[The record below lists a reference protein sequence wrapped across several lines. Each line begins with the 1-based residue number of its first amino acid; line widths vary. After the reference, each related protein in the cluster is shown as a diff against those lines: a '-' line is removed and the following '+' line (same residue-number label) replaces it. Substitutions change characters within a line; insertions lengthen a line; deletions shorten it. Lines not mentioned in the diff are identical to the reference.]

1 MAYTGLCGS
10 KLRSKLGAVINENAT
25 SHSPALLSADISFAK
40 RHLEKMGW
48 KEGTGLG
55 KRRDGL
61 VEHVKI
67 KQRED
72 EMGLGRENE
81 LVRAVGDVWWKDSV
95 GGTLAKLQAQ
105 KKKSSEKKKK
115 KKSKKEKIREAV
127 KTYTDEELFE
137 ATGGARFGMRA
148 QRRAEAKW
156 KRTESGS
163 ELAELEKKAEASME
177 WNGLGPAGVKLQQEQ
192 ANVEMKNH
200 ESKADQLA
208 ENSRESTKKR
218 KFVGSCELEVGSED
232 GEESESD
239 KRKRLKKLRKK
250 EEKIRNNVHKISP
263 PPSEEDAP
271 ENREKKKKR
280 KKRKD

>member
-1 MAYTGLCGS
+1 
-10 KLRSKLGAVINENAT
+10 
-25 SHSPALLSADISFAK
+25 
-40 RHLEKMGW
+40 MGW

-81 LVRAVGDVWWKDSV
+81 LARAVGDVWWKDSV

-115 KKSKKEKIREAV
+115 KKSKKEKNREAV
-127 KTYTDEELFE
+127 KSYTDEELFE

-156 KRTESGS
+156 KRTESGR
-163 ELAELEKKAEASME
+163 ELAELEKRAEASME
-177 WNGLGPAGVKLQQEQ
+177 WNGLGLAEVKLQQEQ
-192 ANVEMKNH
+192 SNVEMKNH
-200 ESKADQLA
+200 ESKAGQLA
-208 ENSRESTKKR
+208 EDSRESTKKR
-218 KFVGSCELEVGSED
+218 KFVGSCEREVGSDD
-232 GEESESD
+232 GEESERD

-250 EEKIRNNVHKISP
+250 EEKIRYNVHKISP

-271 ENREKKKKR
+271 QKREKKKKR
-280 KKRKD
+280 KKRKN